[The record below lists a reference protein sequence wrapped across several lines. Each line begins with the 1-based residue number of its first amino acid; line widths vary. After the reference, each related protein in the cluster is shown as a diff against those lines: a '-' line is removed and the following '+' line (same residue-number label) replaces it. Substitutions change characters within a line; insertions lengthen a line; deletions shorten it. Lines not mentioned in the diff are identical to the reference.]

1 MEFKCED
8 CDAAFEWNL
17 MKEAQRE
24 KLGQP
29 TTWAQNKAGE
39 QEYKTSK
46 KEEQLIKLKNT
57 QKQLVDELNDNGG
70 LVNRKLENAIKNDY
84 EQNKKEIHDKEEE
97 IDDRLNNGEFA

>member
-8 CDAAFEWNL
+8 CNAAFEWNL

-39 QEYKTSK
+39 HEYEMSE
-46 KEEQLIKLKNT
+46 KEEQLIKLQNT
-57 QKQLVDELNDNGG
+57 QNELANDLDRDGG
-70 LVNRKLENAIKNDY
+70 LLNRKLEKTLKNDY
-84 EQNKKEIHDKEEE
+84 EQTKKEVHDKEEE
-97 IDDRLNNGEFA
+97 IDDRLDHGEFA